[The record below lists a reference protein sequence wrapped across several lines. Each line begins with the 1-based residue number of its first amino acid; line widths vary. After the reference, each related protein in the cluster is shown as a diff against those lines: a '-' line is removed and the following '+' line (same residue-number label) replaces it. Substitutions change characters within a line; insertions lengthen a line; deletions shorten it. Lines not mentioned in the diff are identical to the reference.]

1 MLNRLKNLFISLLI
15 IIFLGC
21 FNDEISTPTPEPKGE
36 EIQFQQILDN
46 GKIYSS
52 KDFFEAGF
60 NQYKEYNVLKLT
72 EATEAWYGYWGP
84 DEDNVKYYELRF
96 YPNHSTAVS
105 EGKAFAEDDTGE
117 NAKLER
123 KNTMWRTGLSDR
135 KVNASCEYSHGKH
148 GTGSSNCGKRLYKYG
163 DYMIFNNVIILCE
176 GENSKEAFP
185 LCHNLINIISN
196 QNIDDLKWL
205 DDMKKKSYEESILT
219 PKQ

>member
-1 MLNRLKNLFISLLI
+1 MKK
-15 IIFLGC
+15 IFLI
-21 FNDEISTPTPEPKGE
+21 FNIILITSCSSDVTPTPTPVPKE
-36 EIQFQQILDN
+36 EKVIFEQVIDKGNIL
-46 GKIYSS
+46 SS
-52 KDFFEAGF
+52 KDFFDIGF
-60 NQYKEYNVLKLT
+60 NEYKEYNVSKLT

-148 GTGSSNCGKRLYKYG
+148 GTGSSKCGKRLYKYG